1 MNKRVF
7 IKMRRHITYAEL
19 LLVLI
24 LAPVGV
30 YTAQSVYGFVTD
42 RISIEIRM
50 K

>member
-1 MNKRVF
+1 
-7 IKMRRHITYAEL
+7 MRRHITYAEL

>member
-1 MNKRVF
+1 MDKRVF